1 MSHYSLRKREIEI
14 NKYKKLHNFY
24 KYFNVSNT
32 INSNNTLKR
41 TLKPPNDYLDYFKKV
56 IRAILMKKLECKK
69 CKLDNVIRFYIER
82 KAHRFLRETY
92 KINRFFKS
100 TTLLEDFEIPKNL
113 GSYVIKNFRINNWT
127 HSSKEGIIPCGIGL
141 KFDIIKIFNFSNKF
155 LDILEKLKN

>member
-32 INSNNTLKR
+32 INTNNTLKR

-56 IRAILMKKLECKK
+56 IRAILMKKLE

-113 GSYVIKNFRINNWT
+113 GSYVIKNFRINNLT

-141 KFDIIKIFNFSNKF
+141 KFDIIKI
-155 LDILEKLKN
+155 ILVC